1 MILVTVAALTGTL
14 VVLFM
19 MSVTTGLIG
28 SVALALAFLL
38 RPVRRFATRFTQ
50 SATYQVKP

>member
-1 MILVTVAALTGTL
+1 MILVTVTALAGIL

-19 MSVTTGLIG
+19 MSVTAGLIG
-28 SVALALAFLL
+28 SAALALAFLL

-50 SATYQVKP
+50 SATYQIKP